1 MYMIFV
7 SPKSKN
13 NKKKMKTKFFVP
25 ALLIVAIAFT
35 SCSKEE
41 SGVLEMNLSFDF
53 SKEYQGWTY
62 DMSNY
67 VEGEQQSIA
76 YACKYTRLP
85 QPLNTN
91 KSALL
96 LSAKNMGGDLFF
108 YIRRQI
114 TGLQPNTQY
123 SINFQMELA
132 SNAPS
137 IATEAGSAN
146 DVYVKVGASTREPRT
161 VKNGTVYNFSLDKG
175 IKKDS
180 DGQDLK
186 VIGNIS
192 NGTTE
197 PVYTLFERNSSNKT
211 IIAETDAMG
220 NLWLVVGFDSNYKSR
235 TSLFISQ
242 LVINISAI

>member
-1 MYMIFV
+1 
-7 SPKSKN
+7 
-13 NKKKMKTKFFVP
+13 MKTKFFVP

-41 SGVLEMNLSFDF
+41 TGALEMNLNFDF

-62 DMSNY
+62 DISNY
-67 VEGEQQSIA
+67 TEGEQQAIA
-76 YACKYTRLP
+76 FACKYTRLP

-114 TGLQPNTQY
+114 TGLQPNTLY

-137 IATEAGSAN
+137 AATEAGSAN
-146 DVYVKVGASTREPRT
+146 DVYVKVGASSSEPRT
-161 VKNGTVYNFSLDKG
+161 VKNGSVYNFTLDKG
-175 IKKDS
+175 VKKDS

-186 VIGNIS
+186 VIGNIG

-211 IIAETDAMG
+211 IVAETDAMG